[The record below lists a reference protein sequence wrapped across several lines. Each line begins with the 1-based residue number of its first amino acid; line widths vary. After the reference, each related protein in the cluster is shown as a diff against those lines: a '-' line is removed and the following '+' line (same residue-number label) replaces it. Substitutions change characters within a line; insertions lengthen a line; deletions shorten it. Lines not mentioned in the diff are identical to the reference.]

1 MTKKYLLS
9 ALLLSVCLSGC
20 GVTDYLGDDKEKPP
34 LPGERISILDS
45 RGVLRPDEGAKV
57 AGFSQPQAWQ
67 NDSWPQAGGKPDHS
81 MQNLALSSKALQ
93 KVWSAD
99 IGDGSKSRLPLTSQ
113 PVVAGKSIFTLDTDS
128 MLSAFSTDDGKR
140 RWSVS
145 VRQPEEEDAAISGGI
160 AFDNGLV
167 YVTAGYDELVA
178 VDAQNGE
185 IKWRGATPAPS
196 RAAPTVFNGRV
207 FVTTINNT
215 IVALNA
221 ANGKVEWEFS
231 GLGENKGLVG
241 AASPA
246 AVGDLVIPAFS
257 SGELYALRSTNGS
270 VAWSDNLANTTR
282 LGGVGGLSDI
292 RGLPV
297 VDNNIVYAISFGGK
311 MVAVD
316 VRTGARQWQKDIS
329 GAKTPS
335 VVGNRVFVITSQA
348 QIAAFDKDTGAT
360 LWVSQLARYEDPK
373 DKTGPVLWSGP
384 IFAGGRLLAF
394 STDGR
399 AAEINPES
407 GTLVRE
413 WETGENIKTAPV
425 IANGTLYLL
434 SEDGDLLAYR

>member
-9 ALLLSVCLSGC
+9 VLLLSVGLYGC
-20 GVTDYLGDDKEKPP
+20 GATDFLGDDKEKPP

-45 RGVLRPDEGAKV
+45 QGVLRPDETAKV
-57 AGFSQPQAWQ
+57 SGLSIPQAWQ

-99 IGDGSKSRLPLTSQ
+99 IGDGSKSRLPLTTQ

-128 MLSAFSTDDGKR
+128 MVSAFSTDDGKR
-140 RWSVS
+140 RWSAS
-145 VRQPEEEDAAISGGI
+145 VRQPDEDDAVISGGI
-160 AFDNGLV
+160 AFDNGIL
-167 YVTAGYDELVA
+167 YVTAGYDEVVA
-178 VDAQNGE
+178 LDAGNGQ
-185 IKWRGATPAPS
+185 IKWRGGIPAPS
-196 RAAPTVFNGRV
+196 RAAPTVVNGRV
-207 FVTTINNT
+207 FVTTISNS

-221 ANGKVEWEFS
+221 TDGKQEWEFS
-231 GLGENKGLVG
+231 GLGESTGLVG

-246 AVGDLVIPAFS
+246 AVGDLIIPAFS
-257 SGELYALRSTNGS
+257 SGELYALRSANGS
-270 VAWSDNLANTTR
+270 VAWSDNLANSTR
-282 LGGVGGLSDI
+282 LGGVAALSDI

-297 VDNNIVYAISFGGK
+297 VENSIVYAVSFGGK

-316 VRTGARQWQKDIS
+316 TRTGARIWQRDIS
-329 GAKTPS
+329 SAKTPS
-335 VVGNRVFVITSQA
+335 IVGNRVFVISTQG
-348 QIAAFDKDTGAT
+348 QIASFDKDTGAVI
-360 LWVSQLARYEDPK
+360 WVSQLARYQDPK
-373 DKTGPVLWSGP
+373 DKTGVVLWSGP

-394 STDGR
+394 SSDGR
-399 AAEINPES
+399 AAEINPEA

-413 WETGENIKTAPV
+413 WETGENIKIAPV